1 MLFISFLR
9 EYQRIIEA
17 IDRAE
22 NLEDHYSSQKKPKE
36 LLFGYM
42 FEKQAHELYNRNV
55 YKKFQIQLK
64 ATSTMTYQEIEEGK
78 AFEVW
83 QRRNQ
88 VHQIQN
94 IRKYT
99 VLTDLTEGKEQFD
112 CICAKFSK
120 DGILC
125 SHVLKIIIE
134 KEISNIPEMYIID
147 RWRKKEMRMLKQ
159 PMGEDTI
166 ATSSLLRYNVL
177 SRKSTV
183 LNSKAAKREEATNYL
198 MAEMDRI
205 EAHLN
210 QLLEPPARDQNHNE
224 ETANQ
229 EIQTQAT
236 SVQNEIEDP
245 ETATQKGR
253 PELPKRMKTQIEKV
267 REKMRQQEIKKKKKE
282 TTHANS
288 STISHYQSSPSKQQ
302 NKRMRKSATKNT
314 EGRPSN

>member
-1 MLFISFLR
+1 
-9 EYQRIIEA
+9 
-17 IDRAE
+17 
-22 NLEDHYSSQKKPKE
+22 
-36 LLFGYM
+36 
-42 FEKQAHELYNRNV
+42 
-55 YKKFQIQLK
+55 
-64 ATSTMTYQEIEEGK
+64 
-78 AFEVW
+78 
-83 QRRNQ
+83 
-88 VHQIQN
+88 
-94 IRKYT
+94 
-99 VLTDLTEGKEQFD
+99 
-112 CICAKFSK
+112 
-120 DGILC
+120 
-125 SHVLKIIIE
+125 
-134 KEISNIPEMYIID
+134 
-147 RWRKKEMRMLKQ
+147 MRMLKQ

-288 STISHYQSSPSKQQ
+288 STISHYQS
-302 NKRMRKSATKNT
+302 NY
-314 EGRPSN
+314 